1 MQTLEVFII
10 SVKRAVFWKYDT
22 LVVVKSIYS
31 GKKPDVGSQVV
42 LSFRAQLDLRLFVQ
56 FFYLRNFLSSV
67 HRITQVLEKLISNL
81 SYRLKKLGAG
91 RSQHFFLVKASLKQR
106 H

>member
-10 SVKRAVFWKYDT
+10 RVDRTVFWKYDT

-31 GKKPDVGSQVV
+31 GKQPDVGSQVV

-56 FFYLRNFLSSV
+56 FFHLRNFMSGV
-67 HRITQVLEKLISNL
+67 HRITQVLKQLISNL
-81 SYRLKKLGAG
+81 SYRL
-91 RSQHFFLVKASLKQR
+91 
-106 H
+106 